1 MSARLTLLYACGDAE
16 STAPALRGTGQR
28 RREPCL
34 RGVEHMRAGSL
45 YARETCCRRTFSR
58 FLARLM
64 RPLIRARLGDVLALA
79 IPTGRLGLVSCRLGL
94 VDLRP
99 SLGLLDRALELVV

>member
-1 MSARLTLLYACGDAE
+1 
-16 STAPALRGTGQR
+16 
-28 RREPCL
+28 
-34 RGVEHMRAGSL
+34 
-45 YARETCCRRTFSR
+45 
-58 FLARLM
+58 M

-79 IPTGRLGLVSCRLGL
+79 IPTGRLGLFSCRLGL

>member
-1 MSARLTLLYACGDAE
+1 
-16 STAPALRGTGQR
+16 
-28 RREPCL
+28 
-34 RGVEHMRAGSL
+34 
-45 YARETCCRRTFSR
+45 
-58 FLARLM
+58 M
-64 RPLIRARLGDVLALA
+64 RPLIRARLEDVLALA

>member
-16 STAPALRGTGQR
+16 STAPALHGTGR

-34 RGVEHMRAGSL
+34 RIVEYMRAGSL

-64 RPLIRARLGDVLALA
+64 RPLICARLGDVLALA
-79 IPTGRLGLVSCRLGL
+79 IPTGRLGLFSCRLGL